1 MPEDAGA
8 ADQTER
14 SRKWRAGF
22 ATRLDVIEQRTAA
35 LPEIQAQLAALT
47 ELLGIELTRT
57 TPPEHRPR

>member
-14 SRKWRAGF
+14 SRKWRAGV

-35 LPEIQAQLAALT
+35 LPEIQERLEALVA
-47 ELLGIELTRT
+47 LLGIELR
-57 TPPEHRPR
+57 PAAPEQRPR